1 MSKPLIF
8 LASPYNHPNESV
20 RLARFRAAAVAGGKL
35 IHQGNLVYCP
45 IAHSHPMANEISGA
59 FLGHNYS
66 GEAQGIDEW
75 IGMNNFYLSKSD
87 ILVILCIKGWQE
99 SEGIRH
105 EFELAHKLEK
115 PAIYIPSSFV
125 KREAQNN
132 GYDKYLLYPEE
143 YDNVRS

>member
-35 IHQGNLVYCP
+35 VDQGNLVYCP
-45 IAHSHPMANEISGA
+45 IAHSHPMANEISED
-59 FLGHNYS
+59 FLGHNYWM
-66 GEAQGIDEW
+66 E
-75 IGMNNFYLSKSD
+75 MNNFYLSKSD
-87 ILVILCIKGWQE
+87 ILAILCIKGWQE
-99 SEGIRH
+99 SEEIRH
-105 EFELAHKLEK
+105 ELELAHKLGK

-125 KREAQNN
+125 EREAQNN
-132 GYDKYLLYPEE
+132 SYDKYLLYPEE